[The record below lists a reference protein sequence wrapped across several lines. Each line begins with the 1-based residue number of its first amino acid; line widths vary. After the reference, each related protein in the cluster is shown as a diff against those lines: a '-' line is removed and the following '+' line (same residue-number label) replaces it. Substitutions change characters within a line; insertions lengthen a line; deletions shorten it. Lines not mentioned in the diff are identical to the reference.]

1 MLKRPETKDGLVDGP
16 YFKGN
21 FGGLLP
27 LEMKEVSAE
36 GEFEGYASHFGVVD
50 QGMDMMMAG
59 AFEESLSQT
68 PADKVK
74 MLFHHTPRDIIGK
87 FTEMREDSTGLYVK
101 GRLLLEIPLAKTVHI
116 LLKNQAIDGLS
127 IGYRTKRYEND
138 VNTGVRKL
146 HAVDL
151 MEISVVTFPMEQTAG
166 ITLVKHDGRLPTE
179 REFERYLTRDA
190 GFSAQEAK
198 AIIAGGYKS
207 LNTTARDAGTVDDD
221 KAGFSQMLQQATAL
235 LRT

>member
-1 MLKRPETKDGLVDGP
+1 MLKRPETKDGL
-16 YFKGN
+16 FKGN
-21 FGGLLP
+21 FGGSLP
-27 LEMKEVSAE
+27 IEVKEISTD

-68 PADKVK
+68 PADKIR
-74 MLFHHTPRDIIGK
+74 MLYHHDPREVIGK
-87 FTEMREDSTGLYVK
+87 YTEVREDSTGLYVK
-101 GRLLLEIPLAKTVHI
+101 GRLFLKVQRGLETYELMKER
-116 LLKNQAIDGLS
+116 AIEGLS

-138 VNTGVRKL
+138 NDTGVRKL
-146 HAVDL
+146 HAVAL

-166 ITLVKHDGRLPTE
+166 IMLVKHDGRLPTE

-198 AIIAGGYKS
+198 AIIANGYKS
-207 LNTTARDAGTVDDD
+207 LDTTERDAGYVSNDS
-221 KAGFSQMLQQATAL
+221 AGLAQIIRQATAL
-235 LRT
+235 MRS